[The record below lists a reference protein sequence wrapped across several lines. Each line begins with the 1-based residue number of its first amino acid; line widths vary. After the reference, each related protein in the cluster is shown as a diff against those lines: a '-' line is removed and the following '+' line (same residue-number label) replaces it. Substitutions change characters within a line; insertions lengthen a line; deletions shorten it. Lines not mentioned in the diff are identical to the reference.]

1 MPAQRA
7 QQVVEFELYVTALRH
22 PALRPIADR
31 YTELTI
37 QAVAHYTDLVTATAA
52 AAAMN
57 GLTLRGLAG
66 TEPPTRTAIE
76 AVLRRVLTPNPGLAR

>member
-1 MPAQRA
+1 M
-7 QQVVEFELYVTALRH
+7 
-22 PALRPIADR
+22 
-31 YTELTI
+31 
-37 QAVAHYTDLVTATAA
+37 AHYTDQITATAA
-52 AAAMN
+52 AAVMN